1 MGQPLSKE
9 LRQFARLHIREHCF
23 LFDVLQI
30 FGQQV
35 HHPMSNFAKFPGFHE
50 STWYFILM
58 QGFLKILIDRERN
71 RHAEI
76 AAWRQSKARGHRRW
90 FRCYRDPVLHQI
102 ENVTL

>member
-1 MGQPLSKE
+1 LGQPLSKE
-9 LRQFARLHIREHCF
+9 LCQFARFHIREHWF

-58 QGFLKILIDRERN
+58 QDFLKILIDRERN

-76 AAWRQSKARGHRRW
+76 AAWDKVRRGAIAGGFGAIATPFSIKSR
-90 FRCYRDPVLHQI
+90 
-102 ENVTL
+102 T